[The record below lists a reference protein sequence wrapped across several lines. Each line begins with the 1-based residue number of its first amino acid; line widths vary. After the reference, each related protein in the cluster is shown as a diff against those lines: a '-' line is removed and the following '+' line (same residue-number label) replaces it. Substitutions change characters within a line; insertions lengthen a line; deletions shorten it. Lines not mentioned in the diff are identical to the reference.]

1 MIDRRRRDSG
11 DELTIQV
18 SESTIIVEAIA
29 PLIETRSSSDDDSD
43 SSASSLGALHYR
55 QDDRLHTRAHQVPQ
69 RRSPVS
75 PHRSDSHQPILCG
88 AEQAS
93 LTATSP
99 ERLEEWD
106 DIENASM
113 YLSPVEMQWEQRG
126 LQEPEE
132 WDDVQTFVLDRT
144 NQLAD
149 QNDASVDLPYLDAW
163 V

>member
-1 MIDRRRRDSG
+1 MIDDRRRRDSG

-43 SSASSLGALHYR
+43 SSASSLGALHDR
-55 QDDRLHTRAHQVPQ
+55 RDDRLHG
-69 RRSPVS
+69 
-75 PHRSDSHQPILCG
+75 SDSHLPILCG

-106 DIENASM
+106 DIESAPM
-113 YLSPVEMQWEQRG
+113 YLRPVEMQSEEGG

-144 NQLAD
+144 YQLAD
-149 QNDASVDLPYLDAW
+149 ADASVDLPYLDAW